1 MYKLLLCWRYLL
13 TRYLAL
19 ACIISVMLG
28 VATLIVVNS
37 VMSGFSAKL
46 KERMHS
52 FLSDVIVEAVGLEG
66 MADVEG
72 RMELIRRDEFLGP
85 RIEAMS
91 PVMEIFAL
99 AQFEVY
105 GETVTKTVHV
115 IGVDPRGRQLMG
127 GWAERLVDPENQR
140 EPSFELRGEALQ
152 RYDANHRPMLFVA
165 DQPQR
170 PGDKP
175 GPLPPPVVL
184 NDNPRGVIVGYAIAH
199 FRYKKE
205 GQEAQDI
212 CLLPRGADV
221 ILMTLGGQRIEPVY
235 ERMPIADYYKS
246 EMSEQDSQYIFVPL
260 DWLQH
265 LRTMEGRA
273 TSIQIKLRDYN
284 DAKAV
289 TERLKS
295 YFPDNSFL
303 VSTWEQKQGALLGA
317 ISIERGLLNI
327 LLFLIIAVAGFGIL
341 AIFSMIV
348 VEKTRDIGILKALG
362 ASNIGVMKIF
372 LGYGLL
378 LGIVGAS
385 AGTGIGLVI
394 TNNINQIEQR
404 ITKLTG
410 HEVFDRSIYYFSS
423 IPTDIQMNSVLLVD
437 LGAIGIAVLFSVLPA
452 LRAAMLQPV
461 RALRYE

>member
-37 VMSGFSAKL
+37 VMSGFSGKL

-52 FLSDVIVEAVGLEG
+52 FLSDVVVEAIGLEG
-66 MADVEG
+66 MADVDA
-72 RMELIRRDEFLGP
+72 RMELIRRDGFLQS
-85 RIEAMS
+85 RIEVMS

-99 AQFEVY
+99 AQFEIY
-105 GETVTKTVHV
+105 GETVTKPVHV
-115 IGVDPRGRQLMG
+115 IGVDPRGRQLLG
-127 GWAERLVDPENQR
+127 GWAERLVNPENQR
-140 EPSFELRGEALQ
+140 EPSFELRGEALR
-152 RYDANHRPMLFVA
+152 RYDDNHRPILYVPE
-165 DQPQR
+165 PQK

-175 GPLPPPVVL
+175 APLPPPVVL
-184 NDNPRGVIVGYAIAH
+184 DDRPRGVILGYAIAH
-199 FRYKKE
+199 FRHKKE

-212 CLLPRGADV
+212 CLLPLGADV

-284 DAKAV
+284 DATAV
-289 TERLKS
+289 TERLRS
-295 YFPDNSFL
+295 YFPQSGFV
-303 VSTWEQKQGALLGA
+303 VSTWEQKQTALLAA
-317 ISIERGLLNI
+317 ISIERGLLNV

-372 LGYGLL
+372 LSYGLL

-385 AGTGIGLVI
+385 AGTLIGLLI

-404 ITKLTG
+404 ISRLTG
-410 HEVFDRSIYYFSS
+410 HEVFDRTVYYFSS
-423 IPTDIQMNSVLLVD
+423 IPTEIQPTSVLLVN
-437 LGAIGIAVLFSVLPA
+437 LGAIAIAVLFSVLPA